1 MIKIANEKDLF
12 GIYTCIKD
20 AKKMLKESGSDQWQ
34 DTDGY
39 PNMETISNLVAA
51 RSMYINVEDNEI
63 VGCLALCRG
72 KESNYEEIEGKWLN
86 DEPYYALHLMAV
98 KNGHYHKGVASNL
111 IKEMIKIA
119 YNDQIYNLK
128 ADTKAENIPMASLLQ
143 KQGFIKTGVI
153 NIKREGVLDP
163 KRDAYQLVITEEMVK
178 GESPKEEVETPKK
191 HNPFKGILDFLVKT
205 MNGMAYGLFSTL
217 IIGTIIGTIGG
228 FIPEDNF
235 FNPFLLS
242 LANILK
248 MSTGIGI
255 GLGIAWS
262 LKIDGL
268 KMICACVSGGL
279 AAYFSKIKIWELF
292 TLGGNI
298 GTYFSEKTGFTIGDP
313 LSIYV
318 VVIGTILLMNL
329 ILKKKTPVD
338 IIIIPLFSLVIA
350 GAISILV
357 CGPVSYLTTLVGN
370 FVNEATEYQPL
381 LMGILIS
388 VIMGMALTAP
398 ISSAAIAA
406 TLGLSGLAGGA
417 SVIGCSVQMLG
428 FAVMSR
434 KDNNIG
440 TVISV
445 GIGTSM
451 LQFKNIL
458 KKPII
463 WLPTI
468 IVSAILGPIG
478 TMVFKLKC
486 NSSGAGMG
494 TSGLVGIFGTIE
506 EMGGIQNSWLP
517 ILILLIVAPI
527 VLVFIVDIIFRKLK
541 LIKKDDLKI

>member
-1 MIKIANEKDLF
+1 MIKQANEKDIF

-39 PNMETISNLVAA
+39 PSMETITEYVAS
-51 RSMYINVEDNEI
+51 RLMYVSVENNEI
-63 VGCLALCRG
+63 VGCIALCRG
-72 KESNYEEIEGKWLN
+72 KDKNYEEIDGKWLN
-86 DEPYYALHLMAV
+86 NEPYYALHLVAV
-98 KNGHYHKGVASNL
+98 KNGHYQKGIASNL
-111 IKEMIKIA
+111 IKEMMKIA

-128 ADTKAENIPMASLLQ
+128 IDTKAENKPMSSLLN
-143 KQGFIKTGVI
+143 KMGFTKTGI
-153 NIKREGVLDP
+153 ITIKREGVLDP
-163 KRDAYQLVITEEMVK
+163 KRDAYQIVIDEKTIQEEITEKQE
-178 GESPKEEVETPKK
+178 ETPKK
-191 HNPFKGILDFLVKT
+191 KTMFKEFLDFVVKT

-228 FIPEDNF
+228 FVPEGNF
-235 FNPFLLS
+235 LNAALLA

-262 LKIDGL
+262 LKLDGL
-268 KMICACVSGGL
+268 KMICACVSGGI

-292 TLGGNI
+292 TIGGEM
-298 GTYFSEKTGFTIGDP
+298 GAYFSNNTGFTIGDP

-329 ILKKKTPVD
+329 VLRKKTPVD
-338 IIIIPLFSLVIA
+338 IIIIPLFSLVVASAIA
-350 GAISILV
+350 IIV
-357 CGPVSYLTTLVGN
+357 CGPVSYLTTIVGS
-370 FVNEATEYQPL
+370 FVNEATEYQPFI
-381 LMGILIS
+381 MGVLIS

-417 SVIGCSVQMLG
+417 SVVGCAVQMLG

-434 KDNNIG
+434 KDNNVG
-440 TVISV
+440 AVISV

-468 IVSAILGPIG
+468 IASAILGPMS
-478 TMVFKLKC
+478 TMLFKLQC

-506 EMGGIQNSWLP
+506 EMGGIEASWLP
-517 ILILLIVAPI
+517 ILLLLIVLPI
-527 VLVFIVDIIFRKLK
+527 ILVLIIDIIFRKLK
-541 LIKKDDLKI
+541 LIKSGDLKI